1 MAIKAK
7 VTGGSL
13 NLRESTSTSAA
24 VLLILPDGMEL
35 VVKTPGDN
43 WSRVIVDGPDGEA
56 TEGYVMTRYLKMQ
69 PDPEPEAAAKPKKKA
84 TKKSKE

>member
-13 NLRESTSTSAA
+13 NLREATSTSAA

-35 VVKTPGDN
+35 VVKTPGDT
-43 WSRVIVDGPDGEA
+43 WSRVIVDGPDNEK
-56 TEGYVMTRYLKMQ
+56 TEGFVMTRYLTME
-69 PDPEPEAAAKPKKKA
+69 PDQEKADPKPKKKA
-84 TKKSKE
+84 TKKKE